1 MDILSKADIEFVE
14 HILMP
19 YFMVKKVQFDYY
31 PSKHPSGA
39 KYPDIWLE
47 MNRVP
52 RIVVTKEWKR
62 QDMHERRK
70 RLVHEF
76 LHIRGL
82 EHDEAIGFSTFPWRD
97 SYSVRVYREII
108 Q

>member
-1 MDILSKADIEFVE
+1 MNILSEADIEFIK

-19 YFMVKKVQFDYY
+19 YFMVKKVQFDY
-31 PSKHPSGA
+31 HPSRA

-47 MNRVP
+47 MDRVP
-52 RIVVTKEWKR
+52 RIVVTREWRR
-62 QDMHERRK
+62 QDTHERRK

-82 EHDEAIGFSTFPWRD
+82 EHNETIGFSTYPDRD
-97 SYSVRVYREII
+97 SYSMRVYREII
-108 Q
+108 RR